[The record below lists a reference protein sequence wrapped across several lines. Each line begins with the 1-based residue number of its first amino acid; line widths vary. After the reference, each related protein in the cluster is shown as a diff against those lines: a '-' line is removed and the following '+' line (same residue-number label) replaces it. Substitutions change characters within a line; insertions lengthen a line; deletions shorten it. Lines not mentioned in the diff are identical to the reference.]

1 MNLALKKLYQYI
13 VAILAFKKSKIAVPD
28 NILKLALLEYIKNS
42 INPCH
47 LRKSFCRHQ
56 QYSFCNHYQHKFPLL
71 FQDSVQLCSLLRLY
85 CNQRGPSALFLQ
97 ELYLKQKKSLTSKLL
112 KIILKLYFFLKR
124 YFLKKPLKSR
134 VLKYLTHYQ
143 RHIFLV
149 TNFMYCINRTF
160 TQTIHILDKCDGCED
175 DKC

>member
-1 MNLALKKLYQYI
+1 M
-13 VAILAFKKSKIAVPD
+13 
-28 NILKLALLEYIKNS
+28 NILKIALILVICGSLFVVTSNILFVIT
-42 INPCH
+42 ININF
-47 LRKSFCRHQ
+47 LFSFKIP
-56 QYSFCNHYQHKFPLL
+56 FNFA
-71 FQDSVQLCSLLRLY
+71 LY
-85 CNQRGPSALFLQ
+85 FDCIVIREVPSALFLQ